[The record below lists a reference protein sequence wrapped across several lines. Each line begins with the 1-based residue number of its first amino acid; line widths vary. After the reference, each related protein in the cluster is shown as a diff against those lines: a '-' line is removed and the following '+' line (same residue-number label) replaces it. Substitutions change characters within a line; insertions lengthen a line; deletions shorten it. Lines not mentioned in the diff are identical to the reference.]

1 MIIIAETVDIYKS
14 IKNRFTKRGNH
25 MIHKIDAKGLAC
37 PQPVVLTKN
46 RMKEFSHIEIIVD
59 NETAVENIKRL
70 AESSQWSFEQTVS
83 GADFIINIKSD
94 KPQTAG
100 SEKEAIIS
108 CGISGSTIVFSSDK
122 MGKGD
127 DDLGAILMKA
137 FIHTIL
143 SLENIPSALVLYNS
157 GVLLAAENSGAADD
171 LQALH
176 EKGVEILICGTCV
189 NFYNISDKI
198 KTGTISNMYDI
209 LNRMNSAARL
219 INP

>member
-1 MIIIAETVDIYKS
+1 
-14 IKNRFTKRGNH
+14 

-46 RMKEFSHIEIIVD
+46 SMKEFSHIEIIVD

-70 AESSQWSFEQTVS
+70 ASSTGWSFELTPS
-83 GADFIINIKSD
+83 ESTYIINITSD
-94 KPQTAG
+94 KHLTG
-100 SEKEAIIS
+100 DTKHRIS
-108 CGISGSTIVFSSDK
+108 AACADDSSTIVFSSNK
-122 MGKGD
+122 MGQGD

-143 SLENIPSALVLYNS
+143 SLEPLPSTLIFYNS
-157 GVLLAAENSGAADD
+157 GVLLIAEDSGADDD
-171 LQALH
+171 LQFLH
-176 EKGVEILICGTCV
+176 DKGVEILICGTCV

-198 KTGTISNMYDI
+198 KTGTLSNMYDI
-209 LNRMNSAARL
+209 LNTMNRANRL